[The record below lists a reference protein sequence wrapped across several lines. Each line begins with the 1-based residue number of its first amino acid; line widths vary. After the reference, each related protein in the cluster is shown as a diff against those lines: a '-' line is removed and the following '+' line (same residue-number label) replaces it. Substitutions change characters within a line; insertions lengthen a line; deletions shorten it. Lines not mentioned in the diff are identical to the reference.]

1 MFVKPAEGLQV
12 RDPVTRRLLPVE
24 GKEVPENVY
33 WMRRLRSKD
42 IVLTSPDMLSINQI
56 PDSQENA

>member
-12 RDPVTRRLLPVE
+12 RDPVTRRLLPAE

-33 WMRRLRSKD
+33 WIRRLRSKD